1 MRQSAHPR
9 TRVAPQGIP
18 LPPFVEISIT
28 PHALSGWFEPASGV
42 VELDFDASF
51 TATIFGHAFPPLS
64 VVAPLRT
71 GASVGAQRTGSGTP
85 WDARTGLCV
94 LTAVA
99 RVPPTGDAL
108 LDTFLQ
114 LPADALAVLPARV
127 EWLSEEQ
134 LLARAGEVGTRPPN
148 TARAQAAAS
157 AWAAGGATAA
167 AALAVALL
175 AQHGAA

>member
-9 TRVAPQGIP
+9 SRVAPQGIP

-28 PHALSGWFEPASGV
+28 PHALSGWFEPSSGR
-42 VELDFDASF
+42 VELEFDASF

-148 TARAQAAAS
+148 TARAQAAAN
-157 AWAAGGATAA
+157 AWAGGAA